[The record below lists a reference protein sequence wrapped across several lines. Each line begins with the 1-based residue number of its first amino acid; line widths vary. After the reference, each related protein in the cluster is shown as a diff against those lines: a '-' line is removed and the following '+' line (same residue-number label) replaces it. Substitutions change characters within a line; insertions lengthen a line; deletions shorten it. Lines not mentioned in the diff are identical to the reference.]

1 MPNGPD
7 GLGTVH
13 SPMAADYSPKV
24 GKIAEKDMAPTME
37 IVEEPVSD
45 EPQKAV
51 QPHDG

>member
-1 MPNGPD
+1 MPNVPD

-24 GKIAEKDMAPTME
+24 GKIAEKDLAPAME
-37 IVEEPVSD
+37 IAEPVSD